1 MAIKSKEEL
10 LASIK
15 ARFGG
20 DTSDDALSLYED
32 LSDTISDFETKAKG
46 DGKDW
51 KAEAERIDK
60 EWREKYRDRFFNGAS
75 EEDNREDFFEPP
87 DRKQYKFEDLFKED

>member
-15 ARFGG
+15 NRFGE

-32 LSDTISDFETKAKG
+32 LSDTITDFENKVFDNKNAGNSHPGSGAG
-46 DGKDW
+46 DL
-51 KAEAERIDK
+51 
-60 EWREKYRDRFFNGAS
+60 YC
-75 EEDNREDFFEPP
+75 EDVARGT
-87 DRKQYKFEDLFKED
+87 LAGL

>member
-15 ARFGG
+15 NRFGE

-32 LSDTISDFETKAKG
+32 LSDTITDFETKAKG
-46 DGKDW
+46 DGVDW
-51 KAEAERIDK
+51 KKKYEDNDK
-60 EWREKYRDRFFNGAS
+60 TWREKYRDRFFNGESA
-75 EEDNREDFFEPP
+75 EDDEDDSFAPP
-87 DRKQYKFEDLFKED
+87 ERKQYKFEDLFKEG